1 MSDLILYLSV
11 AVIGYFVGS
20 KLRAKAGD
28 YQMDWQNSDL
38 CHHRADLYHEHEHGI
53 KR

>member
-20 KLRAKAGD
+20 KLRAKQEITRWTG
-28 YQMDWQNSDL
+28 
-38 CHHRADLYHEHEHGI
+38 RI
-53 KR
+53 